1 MEKRFTLNKALENKE
16 FIQEL
21 DTLNPILENC
31 FNQLIFKDKYQFFSL
46 LKEERMKNQLLNM
59 LDHIK
64 NINLNPSYRIQSD
77 TKLVTDDNDVLWIF
91 ELLLG
96 IIYPITDL
104 KFGSKFEWTEGNNDI
119 NHFNYLNI
127 IPVIDYNLTDQKLFN
142 LKLSFENIV
151 NGILM
156 NINTLDQ
163 VSLRCDYKGKDQD
176 NGLRIN
182 HSDLQRATDPI
193 LNDLKNICIEIIK
206 EQL

>member
-1 MEKRFTLNKALENKE
+1 MEKRFTLNEALENKE

-31 FNQLIFKDKYQFFSL
+31 FNQLVFKDKYQFFSL
-46 LKEERMKNQLLNM
+46 LKEEKMKNQLLNM

-91 ELLLG
+91 EVLLG

-104 KFGSKFEWTEGNNDI
+104 KFGSKFEWTEGDNNI

-127 IPVIDYNLTDQKLFN
+127 IPVIDHNLTDQKLFN
-142 LKLSFENIV
+142 LKLSFENII

-176 NGLRIN
+176 NRLRIN
-182 HSDLQRATDPI
+182 HSDLQRAVDPI

>member
-1 MEKRFTLNKALENKE
+1 MGKRFTLNEALENKE

-31 FNQLIFKDKYQFFSL
+31 FNQLVFKDKYQFFSL

-91 ELLLG
+91 EVLLG

-104 KFGSKFEWTEGNNDI
+104 KFGSKFEWTEGDNNI

-127 IPVIDYNLTDQKLFN
+127 IPVIDHNLTDQKLFN
-142 LKLSFENIV
+142 LKLSFENII

>member
-1 MEKRFTLNKALENKE
+1 MEKRFTLNEALENKE

-64 NINLNPSYRIQSD
+64 NINLNPSYRIRSD
-77 TKLVTDDNDVLWIF
+77 TKLITDDNNVLWIF

-104 KFGSKFEWTEGNNDI
+104 KFGSKFEWTEGDNDI

-156 NINTLDQ
+156 SINTLDQ

>member
-1 MEKRFTLNKALENKE
+1 MEKRFTLNEALENKE

-31 FNQLIFKDKYQFFSL
+31 FNQLVFKDKYQFFSL

-91 ELLLG
+91 EVLLG

-104 KFGSKFEWTEGNNDI
+104 KFGFKFEWTEGDNNI

-127 IPVIDYNLTDQKLFN
+127 IPVIDHNLTDQKLFN

>member
-46 LKEERMKNQLLNM
+46 LKEEKMKNQLLNM

-77 TKLVTDDNDVLWIF
+77 TKLITDDNDVLWIF

-182 HSDLQRATDPI
+182 HSDLQRAADPI